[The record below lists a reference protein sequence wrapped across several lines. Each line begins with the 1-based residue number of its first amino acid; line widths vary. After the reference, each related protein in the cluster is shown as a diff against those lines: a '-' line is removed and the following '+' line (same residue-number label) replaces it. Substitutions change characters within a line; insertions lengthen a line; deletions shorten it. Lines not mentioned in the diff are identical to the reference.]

1 MKYWTR
7 GGNKMY
13 EEKME
18 QQLHDYFQAEIIS
31 IEPTL
36 DWWDRTIYNVTG
48 QKKASRRYGFL
59 PRTRLAWVFLPLL
72 LLLLVGGTVYAAS
85 PQMREIFLK
94 YAGHIEKA
102 GLVQQ
107 MDMSQTV
114 NGVTV
119 RLERVYADNN
129 EVLLGYTVSGPTG
142 KYLTHGEKLVTIDGQ
157 ILSSGGGRGFVRNST
172 GELGNWAPS
181 ESVAMISSFDASGIS
196 GSPEK
201 LNLKLTVPVLDWTKP
216 GIDAP
221 VLGVFTFDFSVPVHP
236 GKTIAVNQT
245 VEAAGIPITL
255 RKVEISPYET
265 KAFFQPLP
273 QDIQDN
279 GAILSQITL
288 KMQSGK
294 SIENSSGGKQGELL
308 VSYFMGD
315 LTGQH
320 GEWTVTINELVSP
333 GFDITHAI
341 EVPGVPGAYYCTD
354 CPPSPRVSGPWVFH
368 FKVP

>member
-1 MKYWTR
+1 
-7 GGNKMY
+7 
-13 EEKME
+13 
-18 QQLHDYFQAEIIS
+18 
-31 IEPTL
+31 
-36 DWWDRTIYNVTG
+36 
-48 QKKASRRYGFL
+48 
-59 PRTRLAWVFLPLL
+59 
-72 LLLLVGGTVYAAS
+72 
-85 PQMREIFLK
+85 
-94 YAGHIEKA
+94 
-102 GLVQQ
+102 
-107 MDMSQTV
+107 
-114 NGVTV
+114 
-119 RLERVYADNN
+119 
-129 EVLLGYTVSGPTG
+129 
-142 KYLTHGEKLVTIDGQ
+142 
-157 ILSSGGGRGFVRNST
+157 
-172 GELGNWAPS
+172 
-181 ESVAMISSFDASGIS
+181 
-196 GSPEK
+196 
-201 LNLKLTVPVLDWTKP
+201 
-216 GIDAP
+216 
-221 VLGVFTFDFSVPVHP
+221 LGVFTFDFSVPVHP